1 MASIEE
7 FINRRYIDAKEEV
20 RRLDGDFVNEFESA
34 VRLNSIG
41 LEPPRL
47 VDTLRKPRQ
56 RLSKGWH
63 RTLEACVELTIRASI
78 LECAAIGLHSN
89 SHKGKSRNEV
99 GRLYYYH
106 FRSWFMHSTALSETT
121 GELIRSGTDL
131 YQVVLDR
138 SRGAWSGAAASVSL
152 AMIPNTRRR

>member
-56 RLSKGWH
+56 RPLKRMASYFGGLC
-63 RTLEACVELTIRASI
+63 RTHYTSVNPRVC
-78 LECAAIGLHSN
+78 SN
-89 SHKGKSRNEV
+89 WPT
-99 GRLYYYH
+99 L
-106 FRSWFMHSTALSETT
+106 
-121 GELIRSGTDL
+121 
-131 YQVVLDR
+131 
-138 SRGAWSGAAASVSL
+138 
-152 AMIPNTRRR
+152 